1 MGIVLL
7 TLCEWYPLE
16 VCVLS
21 TNLLCEVSDFE
32 NCILCPVKLLES
44 SSTGAT
50 IFIKAYYI

>member
-1 MGIVLL
+1 MGKVLL
-7 TLCEWYPLE
+7 TVCEWYPLA

-21 TNLLCEVSDFE
+21 TDLLCEVSDFE